1 MIFADGAAHNDARHS
16 DGFSLRLRHHYKAA
30 RASGVK
36 PLSAESRKRIKGLA
50 IGVNIEV
57 TVSILFGLEI
67 WVFATLQIVKGVL
80 MENSFVKS
88 CVWCGVAFLRGHGGT
103 LPIQTRDYQ
112 LPSICPAR
120 RNVERFESSPSHQ
133 FHAAE
138 LFAA

>member
-1 MIFADGAAHNDARHS
+1 VEGGLIH
-16 DGFSLRLRHHYKAA
+16 
-30 RASGVK
+30 VK
-36 PLSAESRKRIKGLA
+36 PLMAVATRRVKGLA
-50 IGVNIEV
+50 IEVNIEV
-57 TVSILFGLEI
+57 TVSILFGLEV
-67 WVFATLQIVKGVL
+67 WVFATLQFVKGVL

-112 LPSICPAR
+112 LPSICLAR

-138 LFAA
+138 VYAA

>member
-1 MIFADGAAHNDARHS
+1 VLTSVGCRTNY
-16 DGFSLRLRHHYKAA
+16 SLRSQFAA
-30 RASGVK
+30 ATGVK
-36 PLSAESRKRIKGLA
+36 PLSVEARKRVKGLA

-57 TVSILFGLEI
+57 TVSILFGLEV
-67 WVFATLQIVKGVL
+67 WVFATLQFVKGVL

-112 LPSICPAR
+112 IPSICPAR

-133 FHAAE
+133 FHAAVV
-138 LFAA
+138 FAA